1 MEMRPIRAAVELDA
15 VHPCQNCAVRLLAI
29 CGVLGS
35 DELRKFK
42 ASSATVAR
50 AAGETIFFE
59 GDPATHVYN
68 LTSGVLRLSKLL
80 PDGRRQIAGFLFPG
94 DFLGITMEDEH
105 AFTAEAITPSQLC
118 QFPRARFDGFV
129 DTHPH
134 LERRLYA
141 IAAHE
146 LAAARQQVVLLGRKT
161 AAERVASFLLM
172 LDARRMSSGVEAS
185 PNAVPV
191 SITVT
196 TRLRNA
202 ARPRTTRS
210 ARGTGMIVPISTT
223 ESTFAASMA
232 TPRPAMCATRNRSVT
247 MPSAPRSPR
256 SVPAGRSGRCCRH
269 HRRRR
274 SGNAAA

>member
-1 MEMRPIRAAVELDA
+1 MEMRPIRAAAELDA
-15 VHPCQNCAVRLLAI
+15 GHPCFDCAVRLLAV
-29 CGVLGS
+29 CGILGS
-35 DELRKFK
+35 EELRLFK
-42 ASSATVAR
+42 AGGATVTR
-50 AAGETIFFE
+50 APGETIFFE

-105 AFTAEAITPSQLC
+105 AFTAEAIIPSKLC
-118 QFPRARFDGFV
+118 KFSRARFDAFV

-172 LDARRMSSGVEAS
+172 LDARRLSSGSGEKLDGLITLPMSRSDIADYLGLRIETISRELSALKAS
-185 PNAVPV
+185 CV
-191 SITVT
+191 IRLT
-196 TRLRNA
+196 TTQTIRFVDRERLEQLA
-202 ARPRTTRS
+202 E
-210 ARGTGMIVPISTT
+210 G
-223 ESTFAASMA
+223 
-232 TPRPAMCATRNRSVT
+232 
-247 MPSAPRSPR
+247 
-256 SVPAGRSGRCCRH
+256 
-269 HRRRR
+269 
-274 SGNAAA
+274 